1 MQTGLGLSLRQTR
14 GFVWTSYRRRPL
26 AWISYRR
33 GAICLRDLQL
43 ANRRKGRWAS
53 GLNFIQTPLGVSKGS
68 WAELKTDERRLGL
81 DELQDWGCPTC
92 SSSTCLDEVKRA
104 TVCRR
109 GRRVHRAVLDEGKD
123 LLGCSSYRM
132 STALK

>member
-26 AWISYRR
+26 ACISYRR

-68 WAELKTDERRLGL
+68 WSGSWTDERRLDL
-81 DELQDWGCPTC
+81 DELQGTWAVQ
-92 SSSTCLDEVKRA
+92 LA
-104 TVCRR
+104 ARR
-109 GRRVHRAVLDEGKD
+109 PGWMRDS
-123 LLGCSSYRM
+123 LGEEM
-132 STALK
+132 